1 MQTSPLPPAVARGA
15 DASDPLPACQQQA
28 LQYIAT
34 GVSVLLGTLNMDLYI
49 AITTGAV
56 SLLMGIIE
64 YQKLEQTI
72 VCLNASSMQLS
83 HLLLWW

>member
-1 MQTSPLPPAVARGA
+1 MQPLAPRQLSAPRHLTPAAYCR
-15 DASDPLPACQQQA
+15 QQA

-34 GVSVLLGTLNMDLYI
+34 GVSVLLGTMNMDLYI

>member
-1 MQTSPLPPAVARGA
+1 M
-15 DASDPLPACQQQA
+15 
-28 LQYIAT
+28 
-34 GVSVLLGTLNMDLYI
+34 NMDLYI

-56 SLLMGIIE
+56 SMLMGIIE

-72 VCLNASSMQLS
+72 ICLNASSMQLS

>member
-1 MQTSPLPPAVARGA
+1 M
-15 DASDPLPACQQQA
+15 
-28 LQYIAT
+28 
-34 GVSVLLGTLNMDLYI
+34 SVLLGTLNMDLYI